1 MPAVTVL
8 EDGARR
14 RLIMNLTQVWT
25 TYMVLGYSMRIC
37 LSKKKK
43 KACVVVWMRMAPEDH
58 MFECLVHS

>member
-25 TYMVLGYSMRIC
+25 TYIVLGYSKRIC

-43 KACVVVWMRMAPEDH
+43 RPV
-58 MFECLVHS
+58 

>member
-43 KACVVVWMRMAPEDH
+43 KGLCSSLDENGPRGSYV
-58 MFECLVHS
+58 